1 MITLACAF
9 GFALIHLFI
18 GKLHVL
24 DVVPRSRWL
33 SGAGGVA
40 VAYIF
45 LHVLPELSA
54 HQQTFSES
62 LELNPQVAQKLVYL
76 VSLAGLLA
84 FYGLERLANSSLPR
98 EWAGAVRDDE
108 HGAVFWLHVGSFALY
123 NVLIGY
129 LLLHRE
135 VEGSVSLA
143 LYCVGIGLHFVTSDF
158 GLRRHHQQRYD
169 RLARWILASAVLAGW
184 GLGAAMSLSDVSI
197 GFLFAFLAGGV
208 ILNVLKEEL
217 PAERGSR
224 FWPFLFGATVVAAVL
239 IAI

>member
-1 MITLACAF
+1 MITLASAVV
-9 GFALIHLFI
+9 FALIHLFI
-18 GKLHVL
+18 GKLHIL
-24 DVVPRSRWL
+24 DVEPRSRWL

-45 LHVLPELSA
+45 LHILPELSA
-54 HQQTFSES
+54 HQQTFAET
-62 LELNPQVAQKLVYL
+62 LELKVAPKLVYF

-84 FYGLERLANSSLPR
+84 FYGLERLASSSLPR
-98 EWAGAVRDDE
+98 EWAGVGRDIGHD
-108 HGAVFWLHVGSFALY
+108 GVFWLHVGSFALY

-135 VEGSVSLA
+135 VEGTVSLA
-143 LYCVGIGLHFVTSDF
+143 LYLAGIGLHFVTSDF
-158 GLRRHHQQRYD
+158 GLRRHHQERYD
-169 RLARWILASAVLAGW
+169 GLARWILASAVLAGW
-184 GLGAAMSLSDVSI
+184 GLGATTSLSDVAI

-217 PAERGSR
+217 PEERGSR
-224 FWPFLFGATVVAAVL
+224 FWPFLLGGSVAAAVL